1 MAPPTTSTIVLPS
14 LSEIEKHTITC
25 LTPKQ
30 HMPGPYK
37 AFNAAID
44 TTQASG
50 SKLTIQMVKT
60 LEQHIIDAYLKS
72 LWHKVSYISDVE
84 DSDIKMHALE
94 GKDVTVRPRCRLN
107 SYSGSVADRY
117 GPLLS
122 SRLERLSRVVTGSVT
137 CRKSCKVMGSIT
149 CCVT

>member
-25 LTPKQ
+25 PTPKQ

-60 LEQHIIDAYLKS
+60 LEQHITDAYLKS

-94 GKDVTVRPRCRLN
+94 GKEDQ
-107 SYSGSVADRY
+107 GDWIFEKADDEEA
-117 GPLLS
+117 GKTGEGNEADPSFEPLSPSAEL
-122 SRLERLSRVVTGSVT
+122 LD
-137 CRKSCKVMGSIT
+137 
-149 CCVT
+149 